1 MRISD
6 WSSDV
11 CSSDLNGR
19 HHTFAFGKLPGP
31 KKLHHFMLQTNS
43 MDDVGLAY
51 DRFDAERAIVMTL
64 GRHTNDHM
72 VSFYG
77 ATPSGFAVEY
87 GWGAR
92 EMQIGRASCRE
103 RVCQYV

>member
-1 MRISD
+1 MTLT
-6 WSSDV
+6 V
-11 CSSDLNGR
+11 YFFYCNGR

-87 GWGAR
+87 RSEEHTSELQSLMRISYAF
-92 EMQIGRASCRE
+92 SCLKTK
-103 RVCQYV
+103 